1 MEEGENKRKVKK
13 ASQSKKMN
21 IKLSTEDKDTSR
33 SELKLNLNNK
43 SQEGKKNLNLNSNRT
58 SLQIDG
64 KNTIENRISKLII
77 KNEELNKQLEKL
89 KYDRESNSEEQNNEI
104 SSLNA
109 QISQL
114 EKEEALLYKI
124 NKNIIG
130 KMLKLEKRV
139 SIQFEG
145 KFKMSKLLNMTKD
158 VKKLNEDDEI
168 RMENLRKDILLKNIE
183 YNKKGKEKIEKI

>member
-1 MEEGENKRKVKK
+1 
-13 ASQSKKMN
+13 MN

-130 KMLKLEKRV
+130 KMLKLEKSV

-183 YNKKGKEKIEKI
+183 KK